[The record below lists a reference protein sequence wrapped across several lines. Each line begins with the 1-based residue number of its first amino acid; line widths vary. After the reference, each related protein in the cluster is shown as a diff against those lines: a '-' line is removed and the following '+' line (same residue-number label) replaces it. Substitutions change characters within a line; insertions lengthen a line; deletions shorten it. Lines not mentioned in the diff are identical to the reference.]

1 MKTGKLPES
10 ALGRS
15 VLKQVHTGN
24 HRISHP
30 VIRMC
35 LENTKGAAIGSDCA
49 FFAASDGQILAWC
62 AQEAAVAV
70 KADAEE
76 AAVLVQKCVN
86 NLAAAGAKPATAQIA
101 LMMPLESEESDVK
114 ALMAQITKAC
124 SLAGMAIAGGD
135 TNVTFAVNM
144 PIVTITAIGTVSK
157 DGLHDVSMAKAGED
171 VILSKWIGLEGTAA
185 LAKAFEEKILK
196 RYPAY
201 LAEEAAGFGGYLS
214 VEKEAQIA
222 AQHGA
227 TAMHD
232 LSQGG
237 IFGGLWELAEGA
249 GLGLTV
255 DLKKIPIRQ
264 ETVEVCEVC
273 GVNPY
278 EMRSGGS
285 LLITA
290 PSGEEIVA
298 ALEAADI
305 PATVIG
311 KLHEGQDRIIQNGEE
326 VRYLDRPKG
335 VDHMAECIR
344 GAGNNAHDEK

>member
-10 ALGRS
+10 ALKRS

-30 VIRMC
+30 VSGKT

-62 AQEAAVAV
+62 AQEAAVAG
-70 KADAEE
+70 KADAECP
-76 AAVLVQKCVN
+76 AALVQKCVN
-86 NLAAAGAKPATAQIA
+86 NLAAAGARPASAQISIM
-101 LMMPLESEESDVK
+101 LPESAEEPEVK
-114 ALMAQITKAC
+114 ELMAKLTEAC
-124 SLAGMAIAGGD
+124 VQNGMEIAGGD
-135 TNVTFAVNM
+135 VNVTSYVTA
-144 PIVTITAIGTVSK
+144 PIVTVTAVGAAEAGKI
-157 DGLHDVSMAKAGED
+157 HDLSMAKAGQEL
-171 VILSKWIGLEGTAA
+171 VITKWIGLEGTAI
-185 LAKAFEEKILK
+185 LAKAFDEKLRE

-201 LAEEAAGFGGYLS
+201 LVEEAAGFGGHLS
-214 VEKEAQIA
+214 VVAEAKIA
-222 AQHGA
+222 AENGA
-227 TAMHD
+227 MAMHD

-237 IFGGLWELAEGA
+237 VFGGLWELAEGA

-290 PSGEEIVA
+290 ADGEGMVQ
-298 ALEAADI
+298 ALELAGI
-305 PATVIG
+305 PAAVVGRLTD
-311 KLHEGQDRIIQNGEE
+311 GQDRIVQNGEE
-326 VRYLDRPKG
+326 VRYLDRP
-335 VDHMAECIR
+335 R
-344 GAGNNAHDEK
+344 GADPIAERMKQTIIK